1 VKNVEKKQ
9 KFLFKMNK
17 LPTLKEIIDG
27 QVTVD
32 EKYRGINVLLNQPP
46 PAQWIRKNTFA
57 GNSEYLPI
65 DKIEY
70 LLTSIYNDWFIKIKN
85 VQLIGNSV
93 EVTLTLFVKPI
104 IDELQNEINNSE
116 GQERIDLLKIKYTR
130 KREDWYL
137 CQDGTGAAAIQV
149 DAGEKASAFDKI
161 KAYGVAIAS
170 PKAESIAISDAAD
183 KLGRIFGKD
192 LNRSGLVDYGKVENM
207 EKFKGA
213 KITEK

>member
-1 VKNVEKKQ
+1 MTER
-9 KFLFKMNK
+9 KF
-17 LPTLKEIIDG
+17 PTLKEIIEKE
-27 QVTVD
+27 VTVD
-32 EKYRGINVLLNQPP
+32 EKQKGLNVLLNQQP
-46 PAQWIRKNTFA
+46 PAAWIKVNTFA

-70 LLTSIYNDWFIKIKN
+70 LLTSIYGDWFVRIKH

-104 IDELQNEINNSE
+104 LDELQAD
-116 GQERIDLLKIKYTR
+116 IDKADGALKIELLKIKHTR
-130 KREDWYL
+130 RKEDWYSQ
-137 CQDGTGAAAIQV
+137 QDGTGAAAIQV

-161 KAYGVAIAS
+161 KTYGVAIAA

-192 LNRSGLVDYGKVENM
+192 LNRKDQISYDKLIDTD
-207 EKFKGA
+207 KFKDA
-213 KITEK
+213 KLTEK